1 MRKVLVLIILLLF
14 NIAFLYGINYTNSIM
29 EENNFMIY
37 FKDKPQVIDN
47 IDDYVEDELTDYE
60 GEDVDSVTSKLEKY
74 FDKTDLYDYAKFIAE
89 KSIKKGVNPY
99 LIAGIV
105 YESTSCKN
113 ECSILFKECNNVA
126 MIKDKPGCFGGSYKA
141 YNSVNDSI
149 LDVIDRVKNN
159 YETKE
164 DQIPYKIYKLFG
176 KNSSWAFKVSNFMEE
191 MKRKK

>member
-14 NIAFLYGINYTNSIM
+14 NIAFFYCINYTNSIM